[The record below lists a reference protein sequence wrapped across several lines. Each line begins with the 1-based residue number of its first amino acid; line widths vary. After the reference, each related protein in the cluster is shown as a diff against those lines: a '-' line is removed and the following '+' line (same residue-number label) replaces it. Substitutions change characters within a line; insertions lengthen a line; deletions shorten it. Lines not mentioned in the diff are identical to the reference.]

1 MRKIKIAQ
9 IGSSLCSHGT
19 DIWNY
24 LNRQTELFDVVGYA
38 LPENEREKCPQ
49 RLTTFDAEREMTVD
63 EILNNPEI
71 EAVAIETEEMYLT
84 KYALMAAKAG
94 KHIHMEKPGSQNLKE
109 FEALIETVRQNGTVF
124 HTGYM
129 YRYNPAVV
137 ETLEQIRSGELGDII
152 SVDTA
157 MSCTHPIEMRE
168 FVKNFKG
175 GMLFFLGCHLI
186 DLIYTIQGKP
196 KNIIPLSRA
205 SGIDNLYVEDFGMA
219 VLEYENG
226 VSTAATNDIEY
237 GGFPCRHL
245 RVVGS
250 KKTIEIKPL
259 EMFVGNNMMSSTKTV
274 YSSGDWCDRGVTT
287 EFESFGRYS
296 DMLDSFAAMVR
307 GEKVNPYTLDYELEL
322 YKLILECCGVK

>member
-24 LNRQTELFDVVGYA
+24 INSRPDIFDVVGYA
-38 LPENEREKCPQ
+38 FPENEREKCPQ
-49 RLTTFDAEREMTVD
+49 RLTTFDPEREMSVD
-63 EILNNPEI
+63 EILSNPEI
-71 EAVAIETEEMYLT
+71 EAAAIETEEMYLT
-84 KYALMAAKAG
+84 KYALMAARAG
-94 KHIHMEKPGSQNLKE
+94 KHIHMEKPGSQNLQE
-109 FEALIETVRQNGTVF
+109 FETLIETVKQNGTVF

-137 ETLEQIRSGELGDII
+137 ETLNQIKSGELGDII

-157 MSCTHPIEMRE
+157 MSCTHPIEMRQHL
-168 FVKNFKG
+168 KNFKG
-175 GMLFFLGCHLI
+175 GMMFFLGCHLV
-186 DLIYTIQGKP
+186 DLIYTIKGMP
-196 KNIIPLSRA
+196 KNVIPLSRA
-205 SGIDNLYVEDFGMA
+205 SGLDNLDVEDFGMA
-219 VLEYENG
+219 IFEYENG
-226 VSTAATNDIEY
+226 VCTAATNDIEY

-245 RVVGS
+245 RVAGS

-259 EMFVGNNMMSSTKTV
+259 EMFIGGNMMSSTKTV
-274 YSSGDWCDRGVTT
+274 YSSGDWCNRGEVT

-307 GEKVNPYTLDYELEL
+307 GEKTNPYTLEYELNL
-322 YKLILECCGVK
+322 YKLLLKSCGVE